1 MTLSSVLREATAV
14 AHDRAERSEFVAD
27 LMDGKLDAD
36 AYRQLAIQL
45 FYVYD
50 ALESV
55 GAQLADDPAVAPML
69 DHRLGRVDRLRA
81 DLLVLGLDDDWQTT
95 YPASAATAAYVSDIE
110 STVTDPATYVAHH
123 YTRYLGDLSGGQV
136 IRSRMKSHYGLTDE
150 ALTFYDFSAIGKLKP
165 YKDSY
170 RDRLDALEI
179 DAETRDRVVA
189 AAVRAFEHNEALFG
203 DLVAG

>member
-1 MTLSSVLREATAV
+1 MLSTVLREATAV

-45 FYVYD
+45 FYVYE
-50 ALESV
+50 ALEAV
-55 GAQLADDPAVAPML
+55 GGRLADDPIVAPMI
-69 DHRLGRVDRLRA
+69 DERLGRIERLRS
-81 DLLVLGLDDDWQTT
+81 DLQVLGLDEGWQTT
-95 YPASAATAAYVSDIE
+95 HPASPATAAYVSDIE
-110 STVTDPATYVAHH
+110 STVTDPPTYVAHH

-136 IRSRMKSHYGLTDE
+136 IRSRMKLHYGLTDE
-150 ALTFYDFSAIGKLKP
+150 ALTFYDFSDIGKLKP

-170 RDRLDALEI
+170 RDRLDGLPI
-179 DAETRDRVVA
+179 DAATRDRIAA

-203 DLVAG
+203 DLVAS